1 MVGSRRSRGS
11 KGGAL
16 ATSGWR
22 WRGSSAGSGRLTILG
37 ARFRRVNADVD
48 KVAHVVG
55 GVHQADDGSTSMNS
69 TPAVS
74 NWVRFAKMDWNDVL
88 LPHGCRKST
97 LDTFHYSVIRGR
109 RQGCRAISSPHAS
122 SASASQQCLGELHC
136 RQNAGLTAWPAAYR
150 SSALDCCAGSYGA
163 AHHPNRESSRINPSP
178 QRKDVRE

>member
-1 MVGSRRSRGS
+1 MCVSMVGSRRSRGS
-11 KGGAL
+11 QGGAL

-74 NWVRFAKMDWNDVL
+74 NWVRLPKWTGMTSCYYPNFLYL
-88 LPHGCRKST
+88 LLKWLQKKHTGHISLFRHSGKE
-97 LDTFHYSVIRGR
+97 
-109 RQGCRAISSPHAS
+109 QGCRAISSPHAS

-136 RQNAGLTAWPAAYR
+136 RQNADGMACCISFAGVGLLCR
-150 SSALDCCAGSYGA
+150 
-163 AHHPNRESSRINPSP
+163 
-178 QRKDVRE
+178 